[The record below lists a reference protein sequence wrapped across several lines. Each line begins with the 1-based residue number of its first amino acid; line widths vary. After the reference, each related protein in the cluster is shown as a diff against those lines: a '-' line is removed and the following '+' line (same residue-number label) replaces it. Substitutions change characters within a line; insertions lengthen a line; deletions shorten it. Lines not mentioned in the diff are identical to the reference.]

1 MEEAASTKL
10 YENKKEAALKTIEKK
25 DSKLR
30 EIDRVL
36 YEDITPTIRKLREE
50 RSSYLEYQKIVR
62 EIEHLSRLIIAYD
75 FTRLEEAKQR
85 SKDDLVKLENKL
97 TSNKNELET
106 VGFPILSL
114 LFTIL
119 IYFCS

>member
-1 MEEAASTKL
+1 M

-25 DSKLR
+25 DSKLC

-36 YEDITPTIRKLREE
+36 CEDITPTIRKLREE

-75 FTRLEEAKQR
+75 FSHLEEAKQR

-97 TSNKNELET
+97 TYAKEDLKN
-106 VGFPILSL
+106 VGFI
-114 LFTIL
+114 F
-119 IYFCS
+119 